1 MRVIPL
7 LLLIGAASGL
17 ASATA
22 IAEPRSAA
30 AKAKKDMNEVVCEKQ
45 EVLGSRLA
53 VRRVCQTR
61 AQWAEQRRT
70 ERDLVQASQVNGRQK
85 QCGVKGC

>member
-1 MRVIPL
+1 MRALIRAGL
-7 LLLIGAASGL
+7 AGALIGYAFVPAL
-17 ASATA
+17 
-22 IAEPRSAA
+22 AEPGATK
-30 AKAKKDMNEVVCEKQ
+30 AKPKKDMNEIVCEKQ

-70 ERDLVQASQVNGRQK
+70 ERDLVQASQLNGRQK
-85 QCGVKGC
+85 QCSTKGC